1 MDGVDRGGAIR
12 FTSTKAPVVGK
23 KEVTADGSW
32 IDGMKSEGHTSE
44 AASSSEELIEIPY
57 TKETAA
63 ELEKFVNEG
72 IVQSS

>member
-12 FTSTKAPVVGK
+12 FTKLTGAPVVGK

-44 AASSSEELIEIPY
+44 AASSSEELIEIP
-57 TKETAA
+57 TPRNQ
-63 ELEKFVNEG
+63 LRSW
-72 IVQSS
+72 SSS